1 MRSASIF
8 AVRIIAVAAAA
19 LLLAP
24 FAASAQ
30 GWPSRPVTM
39 IVPFPAGGTAD
50 LLTRGLAQ
58 AMSDELGQQFV
69 VDDRPGAGGTTGA
82 AAVARATPDG
92 YSLLFASGSLAAL
105 NKFMFNNLPYDPTR
119 DLVPIALVVKIPTAI
134 AAGLDAPIG
143 SFQAMLDFAKA
154 NPGKLSI
161 GHAGVG
167 SMAHITIELLQQK
180 AGIVLT
186 GVPYKGGPPMATDL
200 LGGHIP
206 LASDLLSNFV
216 QLATDKKVRLLAVA
230 SARRMSILPDLP
242 TVQELIH
249 TPFEATTWFT
259 VMAPARTP
267 AAIVQTV
274 NAVANRYLQSA
285 AGKDLIARQSAEAG
299 GGTPEDATA
308 FVKLELEKWEP
319 VIRAANISLN

>member
-1 MRSASIF
+1 MRSAIIF
-8 AVRIIAVAAAA
+8 AVRIIALAAAA

-58 AMSDELGQQFV
+58 ALSDELGQQFV
-69 VDDRPGAGGTTGA
+69 VDNRPGAGGTTGA

-119 DLVPIALVVKIPTAI
+119 DLVPVALVIKIPTAI
-134 AAGLDAPIG
+134 AAGLDTPIG
-143 SFQAMLDFAKA
+143 SFQAMVDYAKA

-167 SMAHITIELLQQK
+167 SMAHITLELLQQK

-186 GVPYKGGPPMATDL
+186 GVPSQG
-200 LGGHIP
+200 
-206 LASDLLSNFV
+206 
-216 QLATDKKVRLLAVA
+216 
-230 SARRMSILPDLP
+230 IL
-242 TVQELIH
+242 
-249 TPFEATTWFT
+249 
-259 VMAPARTP
+259 
-267 AAIVQTV
+267 
-274 NAVANRYLQSA
+274 NRDPSPRPGA
-285 AGKDLIARQSAEAG
+285 
-299 GGTPEDATA
+299 
-308 FVKLELEKWEP
+308 
-319 VIRAANISLN
+319 